1 MPTSTEILHQ
11 AQSLRMASTTG
22 VLNPKTVGAPSVRVS
37 ESGGSTFYNYVQK
50 GVDDMKD
57 GQSAN
62 REFSTAQ
69 RSKEPDDAESLA
81 LTKDGR

>member
-1 MPTSTEILHQ
+1 
-11 AQSLRMASTTG
+11 MASTTG
-22 VLNPKTVGAPSVRVS
+22 VLNPKTIGAPSVRVS

-62 REFSTAQ
+62 REFSTA
-69 RSKEPDDAESLA
+69 
-81 LTKDGR
+81 

>member
-1 MPTSTEILHQ
+1 MPQISVKHNKLPTSTEILHQ

-22 VLNPKTVGAPSVRVS
+22 VLNPKTIGAPSVRVS

-62 REFSTAQ
+62 REFSTA
-69 RSKEPDDAESLA
+69 
-81 LTKDGR
+81 